1 MIFPTML
8 SIYPGQLMILYKLI
22 GLPLTGFFLALV
34 GSSAIVMVLNWKIMV
49 MVASCILWWI
59 LKSNEAELLAIRKAL
74 DVTSSKDGFSG
85 INLMLESDSQI
96 VIGWMKNES
105 KRKLTSPLS
114 SFRRSRM
121 LTFREKETECLIN

>member
-1 MIFPTML
+1 MV
-8 SIYPGQLMILYKLI
+8 LYKLI

>member
-34 GSSAIVMVLNWKIMV
+34 GSSGIVMVLNWKIMV

>member
-1 MIFPTML
+1 ML
-8 SIYPGQLMILYKLI
+8 SIYPGQLMVLYKLI

-34 GSSAIVMVLNWKIMV
+34 GSSGIVMVLNWKIKV

-59 LKSNEAELLAIRKAL
+59 LKSNEAELLAIGKAL
-74 DVTSSKDGFSG
+74 DVTSSNDGFSG

>member
-8 SIYPGQLMILYKLI
+8 SIYPGQLMVLI

-34 GSSAIVMVLNWKIMV
+34 GSSGIVMVLNWKIMV

>member
-8 SIYPGQLMILYKLI
+8 SIYPGQLMILYKFT

-34 GSSAIVMVLNWKIMV
+34 GSSGTVMVLNWKIMV